1 MGKKTLLQNV
11 GTSIDDH
18 PYIQFY
24 VDIECVVFTP
34 KVDKKVRAVVNK
46 VGETFIGKRLSR
58 LLLFLQAKINLI
70 GFLKSGCLICGK
82 INATVFKHKKVKKEG
97 EIVTSEQQMAE
108 NAINGLKIGNN
119 VLIKIKSIQYEHNN
133 LFLVASFVDL
143 LE

>member
-46 VGETFIGKRLSR
+46 VGDTFIG
-58 LLLFLQAKINLI
+58 
-70 GFLKSGCLICGK
+70 
-82 INATVFKHKKVKKEG
+82 
-97 EIVTSEQQMAE
+97 
-108 NAINGLKIGNN
+108 
-119 VLIKIKSIQYEHNN
+119 
-133 LFLVASFVDL
+133 
-143 LE
+143 